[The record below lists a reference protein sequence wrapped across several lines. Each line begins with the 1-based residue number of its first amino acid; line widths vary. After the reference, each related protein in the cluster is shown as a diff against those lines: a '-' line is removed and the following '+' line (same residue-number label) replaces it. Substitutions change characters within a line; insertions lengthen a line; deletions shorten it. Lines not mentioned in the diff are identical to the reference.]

1 MEKWKIIKS
10 LDVERQLAQFL
21 KDHPDRAGD
30 VDGLLEDIQNYPHI
44 RWAMVHRDSE
54 RFYADRN
61 QQLRFA
67 GKAYPSKRTIVLTH
81 FSSHI

>member
-10 LDVERQLAQFL
+10 PDVERRLTEFL
-21 KDHPDRAGD
+21 KDHPERAGE
-30 VDGLLEDIQNYPHI
+30 VDGLLEDIQYYPHI
-44 RWAMVHRDSE
+44 RWAMVHRGSE

-67 GKAYPSKRTIVLTH
+67 GKAYPSERTIVLTH
-81 FSSHI
+81 FSNHV

>member
-10 LDVERQLAQFL
+10 SDVERRLTKFL
-21 KDHPDRAGD
+21 KDHPERAGE
-30 VDGLLEDIQNYPHI
+30 VDALLEEIQNYPNI

-67 GKAYPSKRTIVLTH
+67 GKAYPSNRTIILTH
-81 FSSHI
+81 FSDHV